1 MGEKLKQKRIR
12 TLSDMSDKGLKPQE
26 DSKDDFHLPGSSL
39 DHMLLRSGKKCYEI
53 NLFIGSWWQKV
64 TPNRYVGFE
73 SFMYKNISSY
83 VSYHVLA
90 EVQKY
95 DFWVQTM
102 SALSVMISATYY
114 VILLN
119 DSLYLKLSSYQRLFF
134 FPGLTAAI
142 KDAITRRKPPLLL
155 KLEIRSVVVFG
166 L

>member
-1 MGEKLKQKRIR
+1 MGEKLKRKRIL
-12 TLSDMSDKGLKPQE
+12 TLSDMNDKGLKPRK
-26 DSKDDFHLPGSSL
+26 DSKDYFHLPGSSL
-39 DHMLLRSGKKCYEI
+39 DHMVLRSGKKCYEI
-53 NLFIGSWWQKV
+53 NLVTGSWWQKV
-64 TPNRYVGFE
+64 MPNSHRDVGFE

-134 FPGLTAAI
+134 FSWSHSCNKRCDNETETTSSPQ
-142 KDAITRRKPPLLL
+142 
-155 KLEIRSVVVFG
+155 IRN
-166 L
+166 